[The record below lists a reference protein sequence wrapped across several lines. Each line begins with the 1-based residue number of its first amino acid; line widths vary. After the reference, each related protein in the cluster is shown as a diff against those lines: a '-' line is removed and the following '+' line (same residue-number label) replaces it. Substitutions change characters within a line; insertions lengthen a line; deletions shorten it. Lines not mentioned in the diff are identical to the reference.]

1 MNPLVLI
8 LTPSSIT
15 AYGYD
20 EKEHTGRQLYLDGEA
35 FLVPG
40 FDPERVLGFLL
51 RHCTKAPDEIHLI
64 VSVEDQNERL
74 RHYIPELIGKIY
86 EKGISHVF
94 VFPLDAFIR
103 CIPHNGS
110 PSDPKWC
117 CERLLPLLVNFHFLL
132 KPEASGEEREEILSK
147 YNNELAGVIREN
159 TELRARIHEL
169 ERRIEDYLRKTPKE
183 HFTTLILKFLP
194 MFFKNFWE
202 RFRPDE
208 VALILGQGKPF
219 EVTSPFP
226 EPGPETLEILR
237 HDFLELQPSERELVR
252 NAIRRFARFLPI
264 RSQMEILMEE
274 QA

>member
-20 EKEHTGRQLYLDGEA
+20 EKEHIGRHLNLDGEA
-35 FLVPG
+35 SLDPG
-40 FDPERVLGFLL
+40 FNPERVLDFLL
-51 RHCTKAPDEIHLI
+51 RHCTKAPEEIHLI
-64 VSVEDQNERL
+64 VSVEDQSETL
-74 RHYIPELIGKIY
+74 RSYVPELIGKIY

-94 VFPLDAFIR
+94 VFPLDVFIR

-132 KPEASGEEREEILSK
+132 KPAVFGEEKEEIVSK
-147 YNNELAGVIREN
+147 YKNELAGVIREN

-169 ERRIEDYLRKTPKE
+169 EKRIEDYLRKTPKE

-208 VALILGQGKPF
+208 VALILGQEKPF

-237 HDFLELQPSERELVR
+237 RDFLDLQPSERELVR
-252 NAIRRFARFLPI
+252 NVVRRFTRYLPI
-264 RSQMEILMEE
+264 RPQMEVLMEE
-274 QA
+274 